1 MAFILVPWLSELSV
15 TPGFY
20 AVVKEDAKSKSGG
33 EESEP
38 LSSRAAIA
46 ERIVSQCGLFQENT
60 SSLEPVVIR
69 YRLEQRGLLMVSQA
83 VEPHC
88 KSIFPLL
95 CGSFL

>member
-20 AVVKEDAKSKSGG
+20 AVVKEDAKNKSGG

-46 ERIVSQCGLFQENT
+46 ERIVSQCGKQNT
-60 SSLEPVVIR
+60 SPLEPVVIR
-69 YRLEQRGLLMVSQA
+69 YRLEQRGLLTVSQA

>member
-46 ERIVSQCGLFQENT
+46 ERIVSQCGKQNT
-60 SSLEPVVIR
+60 GSLEPVVIR